1 MTPPLQLVTFGGLGI
16 QRGGAPAAGAGAQRR
31 RLALLALL
39 AAAGERGLSREKLL
53 SLLWPESDL
62 ERARKNLAQ
71 AVYALRRDL
80 GAEDLVLGTTDLR
93 LNPDLCDSDLARFR
107 QALKEQRLADAVAL
121 YQGPFLDGIYLDE
134 APEFE
139 RWAETERTALAHDYI
154 AALERLAQDTS
165 AAGDPRAAVSYW
177 RLLANA
183 DPLNAKSALGL
194 MRALASA
201 GDRAAALQHY
211 RVYEMLL
218 RQELELEPEPEVKRL
233 ADQLREAGSGDRAP
247 FGSASARPGGERVR
261 EAVGRT
267 VGRSDGP
274 DTLTVRPSDRST
286 ALPAV
291 PVSTIPG
298 TPAVTRPA
306 PVPEPSGRK
315 LISGYTDEYARPR
328 PVPERAPVASAT
340 AVPPY
345 RPTAKPFLKRTS
357 TRLGI
362 AIGVVLGLVLAGVLR
377 VRVFRDRMG
386 AGVAAPV
393 VAVGMIKDYTRSG
406 EGLARP
412 LGDMLATDLARSRS
426 LQVISTARMYELM
439 AQAAGGTGDSAA
451 SAVRA
456 ARAAGATELLDG
468 ALYRRPDGRLRLDL
482 NRTSLATGSVIESY
496 SAESGDLFGLVE
508 EARRSITAGLDST
521 ASGSIA
527 EVTTRSLVAYR
538 FYEEGLR
545 ALFRGD
551 GEAGARLMEQA
562 LQEDS
567 TFAMAAYWLA
577 TTQGSFND
585 VSLIRGLER
594 AVRLS
599 ARASERERLTI
610 LAGWSAAVDAPN
622 RIAIAESLTVRYP
635 NEPEGYTWLAGAR
648 NSSGDFLGAVEPLR
662 KVIRMDSL
670 SLRASERKDGPPVRC
685 HACIAYLML
694 IGTYDYMDSLPAAIR
709 TAEEWQ
715 RAQPQAPGPAGQISW
730 QLMLAGRY
738 REALTAD
745 QAVIARDP
753 GLVRDG
759 FRVQVWL
766 RMGNFAAA
774 DSYYTQLAHGK
785 LPGEGYK
792 WLSLS
797 HRMQGKPR
805 EGLEWAHRLRAL
817 DTQAPRGAAPY
828 NALFEGQ
835 AWYELGEFRR
845 AAAIFDS
852 VSRSPKDTTR
862 SQVARNLVWTQLL
875 RSTALAAAGDTAPL
889 PRIADSLQVWG
900 QRNSYGR
907 DGRAHHHVRGLLYAA
922 RGQLDQ
928 AAAEFRQAIWSP
940 TSGYTRTNIELA
952 KVLLRLNRPREA
964 AYWTDAARRGGLD
977 ASQTYATTTELLE
990 LGALAWDA
998 AGERDSAVTRYRQVL
1013 QNWRDAEPIYRARVE
1028 RARIRVAQL
1037 GGN

>member
-1 MTPPLQLVTFGGLGI
+1 MSPPLLLVTFGGLGV

-71 AVYALRRDL
+71 TVYALRRDL

-121 YQGPFLDGIYLDE
+121 YKGPFLDGIYLDE

-139 RWAETERTALAHDYI
+139 RWAESERAALAHDYI
-154 AALERLAQDTS
+154 AAVERLARDTS
-165 AAGDPRAAVSYW
+165 AAGDPRTALGYW

-183 DPLNAKSALGL
+183 DPLNARSALGL
-194 MRALASA
+194 MQALAA
-201 GDRAAALQHY
+201 VGDRAAALQHY

-218 RQELELEPEPEVKRL
+218 RQELELEPDPEVARL
-233 ADQLREAGSGDRAP
+233 AEQLRR
-247 FGSASARPGGERVR
+247 GE
-261 EAVGRT
+261 
-267 VGRSDGP
+267 S
-274 DTLTVRPSDRST
+274 
-286 ALPAV
+286 ALPAPEPPNRPTAEPPNRPTAEPSNRPTAEPPSRRAAEPPSRQAAEPPPTV
-291 PVSTIPG
+291 PISTIPG

-328 PVPERAPVASAT
+328 PQVEPPSRRAAEPLAAL
-340 AVPPY
+340 PP
-345 RPTAKPFLKRTS
+345 RKPFLRRTS

-362 AIGVVLGLVLAGVLR
+362 AIGLVLGLLVAGVMR
-377 VRVFRDRMG
+377 VRVFRDELG
-386 AGVAAPV
+386 AGAAAPV

-412 LGDMLATDLARSRS
+412 LGDMLATDLARSRA

-439 AQAAGGTGDSAA
+439 AQSGGPGDSAA

-456 ARAAGATELLDG
+456 ARAAGATELIDG

-482 NRTSLATGSVIESY
+482 TRTNLATGGVTESY
-496 SAESGDLFGLVE
+496 SAEAGDLFGLVE
-508 EARRSITAGLDST
+508 EARRSITAGIDS
-521 ASGSIA
+521 AANGSIA

-585 VSLIRGLER
+585 VNLIRGLER

-622 RIAIAESLTVRYP
+622 RIAVAESLTVRYP
-635 NEPEGYTWLAGAR
+635 TEPEGYTWLAAAR

-694 IGTYDYMDSLPAAIR
+694 VSTYAYMDSLPAALR

-715 RAQPQAPGPAGQISW
+715 RAQPQAAGPAGQVSW
-730 QLMLAGRY
+730 VLMLAGRY

-745 QAVIARDP
+745 QVVIARDP

-766 RMGNFAAA
+766 RMGDFAAA

-792 WLSLS
+792 WLSIS

-805 EGLEWAHRLRAL
+805 EGLEWAHRLRGL
-817 DTQAPRGAAPY
+817 EDPFPRGAAPY
-828 NALFEGQ
+828 SALFEAQ
-835 AWYELGEFRR
+835 AWYELGDFRR
-845 AAAIFDS
+845 AAATFDS
-852 VSRSPKDTTR
+852 VSRSPRDTTR

-889 PRIADSLQVWG
+889 PRIADSLEVWG

-922 RGQLDQ
+922 RGQLEQ

-964 AYWTDAARRGGLD
+964 AYWADAARRGGLD

-1013 QNWRDAEPIYRARVE
+1013 KNWSDADPIYRARVE

>member
-1 MTPPLQLVTFGGLGI
+1 MSPPLLLVTFGGLGI
-16 QRGGAPAAGAGAQRR
+16 QRSGGPAEGAGAQRR

-53 SLLWPESDL
+53 GLLWPESDL

-139 RWAETERTALAHDYI
+139 RWAETERNALAHDYI
-154 AALERLAQDTS
+154 AALERLARDTS
-165 AAGDPRAAVSYW
+165 AAGDPRAALGYW

-183 DPLNAKSALGL
+183 DPLNARSALGL
-194 MRALASA
+194 MRAQDAV

-218 RQELELEPEPEVKRL
+218 RQELELEPDPEVKRL
-233 ADQLREAGSGDRAP
+233 ADQLRETGSGK
-247 FGSASARPGGERVR
+247 R
-261 EAVGRT
+261 EAAQPPIAEPPNRPTAEPPSRRAAEPLAT
-267 VGRSDGP
+267 VP
-274 DTLTVRPSDRST
+274 I
-286 ALPAV
+286 
-291 PVSTIPG
+291 STIPG
-298 TPAVTRPA
+298 TPAVSRPA

-328 PVPERAPVASAT
+328 PVPESSN
-340 AVPPY
+340 
-345 RPTAKPFLKRTS
+345 RPIAQSPGSELPRKPFLKRTS

-377 VRVFRDRMG
+377 VRVWNDRMG

-406 EGLARP
+406 ESLARP

-439 AQAAGGTGDSAA
+439 AQAAGGSGDSAA

-456 ARAAGATELLDG
+456 ARAAGASELLDG

-482 NRTSLATGSVIESY
+482 TRTSLATGSVIESY
-496 SAESGDLFGLVE
+496 SAEAGDLFGLVE

-521 ASGSIA
+521 AGGSIA
-527 EVTTRSLVAYR
+527 DVTTRSLVAYR

-610 LAGWSAAVDAPN
+610 LAGWSAAVDAPS

-648 NSSGDFLGAVEPLR
+648 NSSGDFLGAVAPLR

-694 IGTYDYMDSLPAAIR
+694 VGTYAYMDSLPAALR

-715 RAQPQAPGPAGQISW
+715 RAQPQAPEPAGQVSW
-730 QLMLAGRY
+730 VLMLAGRY
-738 REALTAD
+738 REALIAD
-745 QAVIARDP
+745 QAVISRDP

-766 RMGNFAAA
+766 RAGDFAAA
-774 DSYYTQLAHGK
+774 DSYYTQLARGK

-792 WLSLS
+792 WLSIS

-805 EGLEWAHRLRAL
+805 EGLEWAHRLRGL
-817 DTQAPRGAAPY
+817 EPPVPKGAAPY
-828 NALFEGQ
+828 SALFEAQ
-835 AWYELGEFRR
+835 AWYELGDFRR
-845 AAAIFDS
+845 AAATFDS
-852 VSRSPKDTTR
+852 VSRSPRDTTR

-889 PRIADSLQVWG
+889 ARIADSLEVWG

-922 RGQLDQ
+922 RGQLEQ

-940 TSGYTRTNIELA
+940 TTGYTRTNIELA

-964 AYWTDAARRGGLD
+964 AYWADAARRGGLD
-977 ASQTYATTTELLE
+977 ASQTYTTTTELLE

-998 AGERDSAVTRYRQVL
+998 AGERDSALTRYRQVL
-1013 QNWRDAEPIYRARVE
+1013 KNWSAAEPTYRARVE